1 MSRYCAGIDIGGT
14 NSIIGLVDEQGN
26 CICDRSIPT
35 KAHDSPETFVAAA
48 CKVIRECLEANP
60 GSVLESIGIG
70 APNGNYYTGCIEF
83 APNMPWKGVVKL
95 AELFSTNMQVPAVLT
110 NDANAAAVGEMLF
123 GGAKGMTNFVTITL
137 GTGLGSGFVVNGEVL
152 YGHDGFAGELGHV
165 IAVRDGR
172 LCGCGRR
179 GCLETYAS
187 ATGIV
192 RTMREWLDN
201 SAQPSPLRSLSDE
214 QLTSK
219 VIADHAAKGDV
230 IALEVVDYTAKIL
243 GRSLADMVCITSPQA
258 IFLFGGLA
266 QAGKLLI
273 TPTNRYMEE
282 NLLNI
287 YKNKIDI
294 LPSKLSANAAV
305 LGAAALAW
313 KHSNVS

>member
-1 MSRYCAGIDIGGT
+1 MTNRFCAGIDIGGT
-14 NSIIGLVDEQGN
+14 NSVIGLVDAQGRMV
-26 CICDRSIPT
+26 CDRSIRT
-35 KAHDSPETFVAAA
+35 TDFDSPELFVKAAA
-48 CKVIRECLEANP
+48 EAINVCLGELP
-60 GSVLESIGIG
+60 GARLQGIGIG

-83 APNMPWKGVVKL
+83 APNMPWKGVIKL
-95 AELFSTNMQVPAVLT
+95 AELFSKAMDVKAVLT

-123 GGAKGMTNFVTITL
+123 GGAKHMKNFVVITL

-201 SAQPSPLRSLSDE
+201 SAQPSPLRNIPDE
-214 QLTSK
+214 TLTSK
-219 VIADHAAKGDV
+219 LIADTALAGDE

-243 GRSLADMVCITSPQA
+243 GRALADMICITSPQT

-266 QAGKLLI
+266 LAGDLLI
-273 TPTNRYMEE
+273 APTKKYMEE
-282 NLLNI
+282 NMLRI
-287 YKNKIDI
+287 FRDKIDI
-294 LPSKLSANAAV
+294 MPSLLCTNAAV
-305 LGAAALAW
+305 QGAAALAW
-313 KHSNVS
+313 KHV

>member
-1 MSRYCAGIDIGGT
+1 MGKRYCAGIDIGGT
-14 NSIIGLVDEQGN
+14 NTIIGLVDEQGN
-26 CICDRSIPT
+26 MICDRSIKT
-35 KAHDSPETFVAAA
+35 GAYATPELFVEAASA
-48 CKVIRECLEANP
+48 AIRECIAVTTDAKLQA
-60 GSVLESIGIG
+60 VGIG

-83 APNMPWKGVVKL
+83 APNMPWKGVIKL
-95 AELFSTNMQVPAVLT
+95 AEQFSKSMGVKAVLT

-123 GGAKGMTNFVTITL
+123 GGAKHMKNFVVITL

-201 SAQPSPLRSLSDE
+201 SAQPSPLRNVPDE
-214 QLTSK
+214 ELTSK
-219 VIADHAAKGDV
+219 LIAETAGAGDE
-230 IALEVVDYTAKIL
+230 IANEVVDYTAKIL
-243 GRSLADMVCITSPQA
+243 GRALADMVCITSPQA

-266 QAGKLLI
+266 QAGDLLI
-273 TPTNRYMEE
+273 APTKKYMEE
-282 NLLNI
+282 NLLRI
-287 YKNKIDI
+287 FRDKIEI
-294 LPSKLSANAAV
+294 MPSMLCTNAAV
-305 LGAAALAW
+305 QGAAALAW
-313 KHSNVS
+313 KHA

>member
-1 MSRYCAGIDIGGT
+1 MGKRYCAGIDIGGT
-14 NSIIGLVDEQGN
+14 NTIIGLVDEQGN
-26 CICDRSIPT
+26 MICDRSIKT
-35 KAHDSPETFVAAA
+35 GAYATPELFVEAASA
-48 CKVIRECLEANP
+48 AIRECLAATADAKLQA
-60 GSVLESIGIG
+60 VGIG

-83 APNMPWKGVVKL
+83 APNMPWKGVIKL
-95 AELFSTNMQVPAVLT
+95 AEQFSKSMGVKAVLT

-123 GGAKGMTNFVTITL
+123 GGAKHMKNFVVITL

-201 SAQPSPLRSLSDE
+201 SAQPSPLRNIPDE

-219 VIADHAAKGDV
+219 LIAETAEAGDEIAK
-230 IALEVVDYTAKIL
+230 EVVDYTAKIL
-243 GRSLADMVCITSPQA
+243 GRALADMVCITSPQA

-266 QAGKLLI
+266 QAGDLLI
-273 TPTNRYMEE
+273 APTKKYMEE
-282 NLLNI
+282 NMLRI
-287 YKNKIDI
+287 FRDKIEI
-294 LPSKLSANAAV
+294 MPSMLCTNAAV
-305 LGAAALAW
+305 QGAAALAW
-313 KHSNVS
+313 KHA

>member
-1 MSRYCAGIDIGGT
+1 MKKYCAGIDIGGT
-14 NSIIGLVDEQGN
+14 NSVFGLVDGEGN
-26 CICDRSIPT
+26 LVCEKTLGTRDYET
-35 KAHDSPETFVAAA
+35 PEAFVKAAA
-48 CKVIRECLEANP
+48 GLLRNCLDEHKDVQLA
-60 GSVLESIGIG
+60 GIGIG
-70 APNGNYYTGCIEF
+70 APNGNFYTGCIEF
-83 APNMPWKGVVKL
+83 APNLPWKGVIKL
-95 AELFSTNMQVPAVLT
+95 AELFRKETGIVSVLT

-123 GGAKGMTNFVTITL
+123 GGAKGMKNFVVITL

-165 IAVRDGR
+165 IVVRDGR

-192 RTMREWLDN
+192 RTMHEWLDN
-201 SAQPSPLRSLSDE
+201 SAQPSPLRSLNE
-214 QLTSK
+214 ITSK
-219 VIADHAAKGDV
+219 QIAGHASSGDH

-243 GRSLADMVCITSPQA
+243 GRALADMVCITSPQA

-266 QAGKLLI
+266 QAGELLI
-273 TPTNRYMEE
+273 APTKKYMEE

-287 YKNKIDI
+287 FRDKIEV
-294 LPSKLSANAAV
+294 LPSRLSANAAV

-313 KHSNVS
+313 KQV

>member
-1 MSRYCAGIDIGGT
+1 MGKRYCAGIDIGGT
-14 NSIIGLVDEQGN
+14 NTIIGLVDEQGTM
-26 CICDRSIPT
+26 ICDRSIKT
-35 KAHDSPETFVAAA
+35 GAYGTPELFVEAASA
-48 CKVIRECLEANP
+48 AIRECL
-60 GSVLESIGIG
+60 SVTADARLQAVGIG

-83 APNMPWKGVVKL
+83 APNMPWKGVIKL
-95 AELFSTNMQVPAVLT
+95 AEQFSKSMGVKAVLT

-123 GGAKGMTNFVTITL
+123 GGAKHMKNFVVITL

-201 SAQPSPLRSLSDE
+201 SAQPSPLRNIPDE

-219 VIADHAAKGDV
+219 LIAETAEAGDE
-230 IALEVVDYTAKIL
+230 IANEVVDYTAKIL
-243 GRSLADMVCITSPQA
+243 GRALADMVCITSPET

-266 QAGKLLI
+266 QAGDLLI
-273 TPTNRYMEE
+273 APTKKYMEE
-282 NLLNI
+282 NMLRI
-287 YKNKIDI
+287 FRNKIEI
-294 LPSKLSANAAV
+294 LPSHLCVNAAV
-305 LGAAALAW
+305 QGAAALAW
-313 KHSNVS
+313 KNA